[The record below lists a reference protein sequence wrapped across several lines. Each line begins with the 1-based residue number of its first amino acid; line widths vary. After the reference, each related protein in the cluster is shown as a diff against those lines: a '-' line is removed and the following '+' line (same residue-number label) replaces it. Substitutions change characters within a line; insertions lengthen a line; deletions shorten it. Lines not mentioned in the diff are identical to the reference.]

1 MDRHHDFDSAH
12 IQHARFRLLGSGQR
26 LSRRSIVLG
35 PAILV
40 RPDAGR
46 GPWTLSILEDSPLEP
61 VAHRCQD
68 RLSRTICGF
77 ARRGLHHRMAA
88 AIAVPA
94 DFRRRRF
101 AVAGRPATAGPHGGD
116 RPNIHRTIYGWALA
130 YRFPD
135 STGPALVDPDDD
147 VPDLPAF
154 YESPAELIDRVIH
167 LEARG
172 IETRPIALLV
182 HETDFIR
189 DERGGAINRY
199 FPSLTEPGSN
209 PSD

>member
-1 MDRHHDFDSAH
+1 MDRHHDFDSVT
-12 IQHARFRLLGSGQR
+12 IQQARFRLFGSGQR

-40 RPDAGR
+40 RPEAGR
-46 GPWTLSILEDSPLEP
+46 GPWTVSISEDIPLESL
-61 VAHRCQD
+61 AC
-68 RLSRTICGF
+68 
-77 ARRGLHHRMAA
+77 RGVHYRMAA

-101 AVAGRPATAGPHGGD
+101 PVGGRCARAGSHGDGRPYL
-116 RPNIHRTIYGWALA
+116 HRTIYGWALA

-154 YESPAELIDRVIH
+154 YESPAELIDRVTY

-182 HETDFIR
+182 HENDFIR
-189 DERGGAINRY
+189 DARGGAINRY
-199 FPSLTEPGSN
+199 FPSLTDPGSN

>member
-12 IQHARFRLLGSGQR
+12 IQQARFRLFGSGQR

-46 GPWTLSILEDSPLEP
+46 GPWTVSISEDIPL
-61 VAHRCQD
+61 D
-68 RLSRTICGF
+68 SL
-77 ARRGLHHRMAA
+77 ARRGEHHRMAA

-101 AVAGRPATAGPHGGD
+101 AVAGRPATAGSHGGG

-154 YESPAELIDRVIH
+154 YESPAELIDRVTY

-182 HETDFIR
+182 HENDFIR
-189 DERGGAINRY
+189 DARGGAINRY
-199 FPSLTEPGSN
+199 FPSLTDPGSN